1 VFSHQFN
8 QRPAAVGAAES
19 ECGLPRPCGICG
31 RYRSRDTAATTSCA
45 PLSWRMEPV
54 RPFVLELFVES
65 LCLAVGLR
73 AVGPGSFGF
82 QAHSAAGFSPL
93 LVAVGTAVV

>member
-1 VFSHQFN
+1 
-8 QRPAAVGAAES
+8 
-19 ECGLPRPCGICG
+19 
-31 RYRSRDTAATTSCA
+31 
-45 PLSWRMEPV
+45 MEPV